1 MTARAAINGKG
12 GLRYRT
18 ALEEVK
24 AFVCGEAVSKWG
36 IDPQTTKSRI
46 RIANTCDVALLNL
59 PKVISPE
66 QERACLMTNP
76 YEGDFGD
83 GEVLLKDKMGNARKP
98 HTCTQCQEGISPGD
112 RVRMRTEAYEGKV
125 MTFYFCT
132 ACCLAFAVSHLDDGR
147 AWESRITLGRST
159 ESTTQA

>member
-1 MTARAAINGKG
+1 MAWKCATCGTAVEI
-12 GLRYRT
+12 
-18 ALEEVK
+18 LED
-24 AFVCGEAVSKWG
+24 S
-36 IDPQTTKSRI
+36 TKCRC
-46 RIANTCDVALLNL
+46 NPDVYEEEWEWDGNL

-98 HTCTQCQEGISPGD
+98 HICTQCQEGIKPGD

-132 ACCLAFAVSHLDDGR
+132 ACCLAFAVSHLDEGR
-147 AWESRITLGRST
+147 AWESRINLGRST
-159 ESTTQA
+159 ETPQA